1 MEQGTKGKILIVDDD
16 VDLSAVIRDMLESYG
31 YTVGMAKDCG
41 QAFVALTD
49 KKYDLILL
57 DINLPDGTGFE
68 VCEELREVS
77 EIPVIFASARS
88 GEDDKIR
95 GLDMGADDYL
105 AKPYSLKELLSRVNA
120 LMRRTYG
127 KRETEVIYHLGS
139 DICVEPAKRRVTRGG
154 VEVKLALK
162 EFDLLH
168 FLCRNP
174 NRVIAK
180 DEMLREVWGT
190 FSETEIATVSV
201 HIRWL
206 REKLEENPAKPS
218 VITTVWGAGYQLAM
232 EDL

>member
-16 VDLSAVIRDMLESYG
+16 VDLSAIIRDMLENYG
-31 YTVGMAKDCG
+31 YTVSIAEDCG
-41 QAFVALTD
+41 RAFAMLTD
-49 KKYDLILL
+49 HSYELILL

-77 EIPVIFASARS
+77 EVPVIFASARS

-127 KRETEVIYHLGS
+127 KKEQEMVYHIG
-139 DICVEPAKRRVTRGG
+139 DTICVNPTKRTVTRDGD
-154 VEVKLALK
+154 EVKLALK

-174 NRVIAK
+174 GRAIPK
-180 DEMLREVWGT
+180 EKILREVWGT
-190 FSETEIATVSV
+190 FSETELATVSV

-206 REKLEENPAKPS
+206 REKLEKNPAKPEM
-218 VITTVWGAGYQLAM
+218 ITTVWGVGYQLVM
-232 EDL
+232 